1 VRLEKWEHW
10 DTFLFAKTERRTQMS
25 RNQSTATK
33 SLTAN
38 DVYELTSNVL
48 QEYFELDMSHSEY
61 EASDIWDVVVTAAV
75 QQTTVETAC
84 GLLERAPSANTVR
97 NAVKALLMDDE
108 QLAQLEVMVNEMLVA
123 RLPKN
128 LLKRARACAVDFTD
142 LPYHGQHEADD
153 DHIRRG
159 RAKSGTTHFHSFTS
173 LCVVKANRRYTLA
186 LSLHRRSDTALDA
199 LKRVLDTAR
208 AAGLRIRRLMLDREF
223 DNNAVV
229 GYLLEQPFPTIMP
242 LMIRGKKGGARCVLQ
257 GRKSHTTSYTRRSK
271 QYGTCVLPI
280 TVVCRYKKGRFGDHG
295 LQRFAYVTLGSLKMT
310 PHQVADEYR
319 RRFGIETSYRLMNTM
334 RARTTSTSAAW
345 RLFLVALALLLL
357 NLWACVKWQ
366 HLFIPKPG
374 PRQVLH
380 HLLPLARWRMW
391 LWEIIKQRQGFSLE
405 IIVPSAAA

>member
-1 VRLEKWEHW
+1 MGLEKWGHW
-10 DTFLFAKTERRTQMS
+10 DTFLFAKTERNTPMS
-25 RNQSTATK
+25 RNQSTPTNRV
-33 SLTAN
+33 TAN

-48 QEYFELDMSHSEY
+48 QEYFELDMRHSDY
-61 EASDIWDVVVTAAV
+61 EASDIWDVLVTAAV

-84 GLLERAPSANTVR
+84 GLLESAPSPNTVR
-97 NAVKALLMDDE
+97 NAVKTLLTDDNR
-108 QLAQLEVMVNEMLVA
+108 LAELENTVNAMLVA
-123 RLPKN
+123 RLPKG
-128 LLKRARACAVDFTD
+128 LLKQARPCAVDFTD

-153 DHIRRG
+153 EYVRRG
-159 RAKSGTTHFHSFTS
+159 RAKSGTTHFHSFTT

-186 LSLHRRSDTALDA
+186 LSLHRRSDIALDA
-199 LKRVLDTAR
+199 LRRVLDTAR
-208 AAGLRIRRLMLDREF
+208 ATGLRIRRLMLDREF

-229 GYLLEQPFPTIMP
+229 GYRLEQPFPTIMP
-242 LMIRGKKGGARCVLQ
+242 LMIRGKKGGARRVLR
-257 GRKSHTTSYTRRSK
+257 GRKSHTTTYTRRSML
-271 QYGTCVLPI
+271 YGTHVLPI
-280 TVVCRYKKGRFGDHG
+280 TVVCRYKRGRFGDHG

-357 NLWACVKWQ
+357 NLWAYVKWQ

-374 PRQVLH
+374 PRHVLH

-405 IIVPSAAA
+405 IIVSTAA